1 MDDEDVIEAER
12 RTRREH
18 ARFFSNSAKPERER
32 WVVREFLANL
42 SISVS
47 EDGLT
52 SPSQNDDVDV
62 IFRDAKF
69 QVKEILDDPCLRATE

>member
-32 WVVREFLANL
+32 WEEEIRDVV
-42 SISVS
+42 
-47 EDGLT
+47 D
-52 SPSQNDDVDV
+52 
-62 IFRDAKF
+62 
-69 QVKEILDDPCLRATE
+69 